1 MFFFIASFFLYLFS
15 GYLQRGAS
23 ALKATSNGSKWTSE
37 LRAAFA
43 VHAMEDGGFS

>member
-1 MFFFIASFFLYLFS
+1 MFFAFFFP

-43 VHAMEDGGFS
+43 VHAKEDGGFR